1 MEEPDPQVIAAAR
14 RGDTHAFE
22 ELVRLFQGHVW
33 RFCFGFVRERAA
45 ADDVTQEAFVKAFR
59 SIHAFKG
66 DSKFSTW
73 LFSIARNCATDELRK
88 GQRRRR
94 LFDRAI
100 RERIPMSKSLE
111 TTADLRAIIG
121 ELPHDLREVVVLI
134 DMLGFRYKEAAQ
146 ICGVAVGT
154 IKSRLHF
161 ARASIVQT
169 IAEGEASDEA

>member
-33 RFCFGFVRERAA
+33 RFSYGFVRERAA

-94 LFDRAI
+94 LFDRAA
-100 RERIPMSKSLE
+100 RETPPTSNSLD

-169 IAEGEASDEA
+169 IAEGEVSGEA